1 MVGQLVRHVVY
12 TGLLVI
18 ITLRFACGEKKICST
33 IKRPQSIMNTIA
45 DWFEYANSMSLLT
58 SYRFCPKIPFLGKF
72 GPKNQNCELKMKLF
86 TFSVFGLQVLSR
98 KAICNFDVTWS
109 ISQQFTRKELNP
121 VGFLVEIRATKYIYQ
136 THLKI
141 FANTTSKTHKLIC
154 NRGCKKMGATLQIV
168 VFLFSLK
175 LKISSIMPRK
185 MSCFIFYISVTMCGK
200 FFKTRSHDEAL
211 NVKVHLEEF
220 ILQ

>member
-1 MVGQLVRHVVY
+1 M
-12 TGLLVI
+12 
-18 ITLRFACGEKKICST
+18 
-33 IKRPQSIMNTIA
+33 
-45 DWFEYANSMSLLT
+45 
-58 SYRFCPKIPFLGKF
+58 
-72 GPKNQNCELKMKLF
+72 
-86 TFSVFGLQVLSR
+86 
-98 KAICNFDVTWS
+98 
-109 ISQQFTRKELNP
+109 
-121 VGFLVEIRATKYIYQ
+121 GFLVEIRATKYIYQ